1 MVVNPIT
8 FNINQQRKKSIIR
21 KSIGRKSIRR
31 KSIRSSKKSK
41 KSGGCNLYS
50 ADGICGCML
59 GGKRLSKTNKKRP
72 TKK

>member
-1 MVVNPIT
+1 MVVNPIK
-8 FNINQQRKKSIIR
+8 FNINQQRKISIR
-21 KSIGRKSIRR
+21 QKSIRR

-41 KSGGCNLYS
+41 KSGGCNFYS

-72 TKK
+72 

>member
-1 MVVNPIT
+1 MVVNPIK
-8 FNINQQRKKSIIR
+8 FNINQQIKNSIR
-21 KSIGRKSIRR
+21 RKSIRR
-31 KSIRSSKKSK
+31 KSIRSSK

-59 GGKRLSKTNKKRP
+59 GGKRLSKTKKKRP

>member
-1 MVVNPIT
+1 MVVNSMK
-8 FNINQQRKKSIIR
+8 FDINQQRK
-21 KSIGRKSIRR
+21 KSIRR

-41 KSGGCNLYS
+41 KSGGCNFYS

-59 GGKRLSKTNKKRP
+59 GGKRLSKTKKKRP